1 MKVVLDTNVVISAAF
16 FGGLPLKVLDAALDN
31 RFTVCA
37 NSSIVDE
44 YIETALEMVTKRKGH
59 INRELFDEFMDGLE
73 ISPPVSSIKI
83 CRDPDDDK
91 FINCALDAKAI
102 YIVSGDNDLLSIKE
116 YDDVEIVTVREFW
129 ERFEGGGANETE
141 I

>member
-73 ISPPVSSIKI
+73 ISPPVSS
-83 CRDPDDDK
+83 PST
-91 FINCALDAKAI
+91 N
-102 YIVSGDNDLLSIKE
+102 IV
-116 YDDVEIVTVREFW
+116 
-129 ERFEGGGANETE
+129 
-141 I
+141 